1 MASFARLI
9 RGSAAGGGSTAAAG
23 ASSASAR
30 GSSGAIR
37 RHRPVRIRLVR
48 FLTLIL
54 AVLVAVPTLVALAIG
69 LSTAG
74 RNTQSL
80 LKERIRLL
88 RAETV
93 ERTEQF
99 LAPAT
104 ALPAFLGARIEAG
117 DLNAGDAIGVARAIR
132 FAYAAAP
139 QLNAVAFAHK
149 DGWMALSVREPD
161 GRMESE
167 VRSWRDDPVI
177 LPVIREIESQGL
189 KPRWTAPLFIPNAGT
204 TVVSFAQPV
213 TFQGAYVGSVTA
225 SIRVDVLS
233 RFAQETGSELHEE
246 LFILYGRDHVLAHPA
261 MAQDKVPLSASHP
274 LPALGEVGDPV
285 LAQLWQPG
293 WIERPSPGSGPG
305 HEFEVDGRGY
315 LAVYQTLPLP
325 SDTYWMAGGY
335 VARDLVDKEVDR
347 LMIAAGIGLVALI
360 GAIAVAVLVGRKL
373 SGPAEALADAS
384 VAVGRL
390 EFGDVPQLRP
400 SRLVE
405 LDEAARAF
413 NAMTAA
419 LDVFRRYVPQ
429 RLVQTLIRLGD
440 GAVASEMRVVT
451 IMFTDIVDFTATA
464 EGMSAQA
471 CARVLNEHFST
482 LIDCVEAE
490 GGTVDKLMGDALMAF
505 WGAPEPQADHARH
518 AVRAAQAMRR
528 ALPATHRAEADPP
541 VRLRIGLHTGSVLVG
556 NIGSPHR
563 LSYTVIGDAVNVAQ
577 RLEQLGKLMRRDAD
591 VAILLSGET
600 ADRLGGSVPL
610 TDLGRHQ
617 VRGRSASITIYA
629 LDDDAPAA
637 ADQTLK

>member
-1 MASFARLI
+1 M
-9 RGSAAGGGSTAAAG
+9 
-23 ASSASAR
+23 
-30 GSSGAIR
+30 
-37 RHRPVRIRLVR
+37 RIRLVR
-48 FLTLIL
+48 FLTLTL

-104 ALPAFLGARIEAG
+104 ALPAFIGARIEAG
-117 DLNAGDAIGVARAIR
+117 DLDTNDAKGVARAIR
-132 FAYAAAP
+132 YAYAAAP

-149 DGWMALSVREPD
+149 DGWMALSVRAPD
-161 GRMESE
+161 GKMQSE
-167 VRSWRDDPVI
+167 VKSWRHDPVI

-189 KPRWTAPLFIPNAGT
+189 KPRWTAPLFIPEAGT

-213 TFQGAYVGSVTA
+213 TVQGAYVGSVTA
-225 SIRVDVLS
+225 SIRVDALS
-233 RFAQETGSELHEE
+233 QFAQETGHELREQ

-261 MAQDKVPLSASHP
+261 MAQGKVKLSVAQP
-274 LPALGEVGDPV
+274 LPTLGEVGDPV
-285 LAQLWQPG
+285 LAKLWQPG
-293 WIERPSPGSGPG
+293 WVERPAPGSGPG
-305 HEFEVDGRGY
+305 HEFDVDGHNY
-315 LAVYQTLPLP
+315 LAVYQTLPLS

-335 VARDLVDKEVDR
+335 VARDLIDKEVDR
-347 LMIAAGIGLVALI
+347 LMIGAGIGLVALI
-360 GAIAVAVLVGRKL
+360 GAIAVAVIVGRRL
-373 SGPAEALADAS
+373 SGPAEALAEAS
-384 VAVGRL
+384 LAVGRL
-390 EFGDVPQLRP
+390 EFHDVPQLRR

-451 IMFTDIVDFTATA
+451 VMFTDIVDFTATA

-471 CARVLNEHFST
+471 CARVLNAHFSA
-482 LIDCVEAE
+482 LIGCVEAE

-505 WGAPEPQADHARH
+505 WGAPEPQADHAKR

-528 ALPATHRAEADPP
+528 ALPATEGTEGQP
-541 VRLRIGLHTGSVLVG
+541 RLRVRIGLHTGSVLVG

-577 RLEQLGKLMRRDAD
+577 RLEQLGKLMRRDAQ
-591 VAILLSGET
+591 VALLLSGET
-600 ADRLGGSVPL
+600 AERLDDSVSL
-610 TDLGRHQ
+610 TDLGRHH
-617 VRGRSASITIYA
+617 VRGRSASVTIYA
-629 LDDDAPAA
+629 LDDEAPATPV
-637 ADQTLK
+637 QTLK